1 MSSDIRAFAV
11 LEAGKDVEAFSY
23 TPEELGDEEVE
34 IRVDVFEVC
43 HSDLSMLDN
52 EWGRST
58 YPLEPYVYEI

>member
-11 LEAGKDVEAFSY
+11 WEVGKGVEAFSY
-23 TPEELGDEEVE
+23 TPGELGEEEVE
-34 IRVDVFEVC
+34 IRVEVCGLC